1 MSKTLYALAEPSYIT
16 SVWFSK
22 SIKGM
27 NDAALKQ
34 HGTVTLLQNEEA
46 LSGAKDMGTLIL
58 IGANS
63 DWTEYMVRR
72 MRARGVKVVLMGA
85 VPTDFGE
92 DVSGALLSRQT
103 LVESM
108 VRYFYGAGRRRL
120 ACVGNET
127 RFANDNVRKHAFLEA
142 AKNCGLDVDERRD
155 VYSLDA
161 GLDDCISRFLEHAD
175 RYDGA
180 ICPSDYVAVH
190 LLVRAREQKI
200 RVPEQLFV
208 AGSGNFV
215 IGCCATPSLTT
226 STLDYYK
233 MGVQTVNIWNLL
245 EKNPGIIAANVSIP
259 CEIICRGSTAY
270 LPVSEQK
277 PADPPEYVKHPPIE
291 EADPRLFWL
300 RKLEDCLLRC
310 DALDYAILNG
320 VLRGNSTEDIAGKLF
335 ASAGTV
341 QYRLKKLYGA
351 MGADSRRE
359 FVQALGPYVTNLEY
373 LRNTEILNKGGS
385 GL

>member
-1 MSKTLYALAEPSYIT
+1 MNKTLYALAEPTYIT

-34 HGTVTLLQNEEA
+34 HSALALLQSEEA
-46 LSGAKDMGTLIL
+46 LAGIKDISTLIL

-63 DWTEYMVRR
+63 DWMEYMVRR
-72 MRARGVKVVLMGA
+72 MRERGVKVVLMGA

-92 DVSGALLSRQT
+92 DVSGALLGRQT

-108 VRYFYGAGRRRL
+108 VRYFYSAGRRKL
-120 ACVGNET
+120 ACVGIEA
-127 RFANDNVRKHAFLEA
+127 RLSNDNIRKHAFLEA
-142 AKNCGLDVDERRD
+142 AKSYGLDVDEQRD
-155 VYSLDA
+155 VYSVDT
-161 GLDDCISRFLEHAD
+161 GLNDCISRFLERVD

-180 ICPSDYVAVH
+180 ICANDYVAVH
-190 LLVRAREQKI
+190 LLVQAKERGI
-200 RVPEQLFV
+200 RIPEQLFV
-208 AGSGNFV
+208 AGSGNLV
-215 IGCCATPSLTT
+215 IGCCTTPTLTT

-245 EKNPGIIAANVSIP
+245 EKNPSIISANVSIP

-277 PADPPEYVKHPPIE
+277 TAERADYAKHPPIE
-291 EADPRLFWL
+291 ECDPQLLWL
-300 RKLEDCLLRC
+300 RKLENCLLQC

-320 VLRGNSTEDIAGKLF
+320 ILRGDSIEDLANKLF
-335 ASAGTV
+335 VSTGTV
-341 QYRLKKLYGA
+341 QYRLKKLYGG
-351 MGADSRRE
+351 MDLESRRE
-359 FVQALGPYVTNLEY
+359 FVQALSAYVTNLEY
-373 LRNTEILNKGGS
+373 LRNTEILNKGES
-385 GL
+385 NL